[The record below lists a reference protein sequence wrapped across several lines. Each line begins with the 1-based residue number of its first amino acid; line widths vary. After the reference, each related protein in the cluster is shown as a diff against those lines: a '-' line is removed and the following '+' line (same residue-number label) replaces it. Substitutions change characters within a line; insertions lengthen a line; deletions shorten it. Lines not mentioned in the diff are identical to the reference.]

1 MIMPLW
7 KNGLAGD
14 GRTLTTQD
22 IGVVVRVLK
31 GTWFDPQCIHSRPSK
46 MFTPALNVCCI
57 KYITDRQID
66 LNNVLC

>member
-31 GTWFDPQCIHSRPSK
+31 GTWFDPPTGSADYVPDHYE
-46 MFTPALNVCCI
+46 NVPFSSLQTGI
-57 KYITDRQID
+57 
-66 LNNVLC
+66 